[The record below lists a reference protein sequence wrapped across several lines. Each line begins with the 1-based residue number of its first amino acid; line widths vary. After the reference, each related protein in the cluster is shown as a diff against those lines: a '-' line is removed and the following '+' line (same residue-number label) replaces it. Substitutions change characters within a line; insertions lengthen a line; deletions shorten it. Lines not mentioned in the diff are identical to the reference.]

1 MTPLSPSPDSLPIP
15 TGFSLIDVPFILNF
29 SSPEFDKIIIFV
41 VAVLLSISVN
51 AEAQA
56 FMATILGDIRS
67 GAKDRFHFNPL
78 LHINLAGLI
87 CFATAGF
94 GWPKQ
99 IELDTDKFKHPAIA
113 VIMVKLAGVFGNLLL
128 ASIAG
133 SIVFVMKKW
142 NLEDQVFSI
151 VVSVNVMIFV
161 YNIIPIPP
169 LAGASLISC
178 LGHVLFPVH
187 LNKNKTLEYFSRSI
201 PYIFVGTLIIMR
213 INGWPFLNDSLNS
226 VVKSMFRFIAG

>member
-1 MTPLSPSPDSLPIP
+1 MTPLSPSPDSLPLP
-15 TGFSLIDVPFILNF
+15 TSFSLIDVPFILNF
-29 SSPEFDKIIIFV
+29 STPEFDKIIIFI

-56 FMATILGDIRS
+56 FMATILGDIRN

-99 IELDTDKFKHPAIA
+99 IELNTDKFKHPAIA
-113 VIMVKLAGVFGNLLL
+113 VILVKFAGAFGNLLL

-133 SIVFVMKKW
+133 SILFVMKKW

-151 VVSVNVMIFV
+151 VVAVNIMVFV

-169 LAGASLISC
+169 LAGASLISSI
-178 LGHVLFPVH
+178 GHIFFPVYI
-187 LNKNKTLEYFSRSI
+187 NKSKPLEYFFKFI
-201 PYIFVGTLIIMR
+201 PYFFVATLIIMR
-213 INGWPFLNDSLNS
+213 VNGWPFLNDSLNS
-226 VVKSMFRFIAG
+226 IVKFIFQFIAG